1 MNVLFIGD
9 IVSSAGREVVKLMIA
24 KIKNEYKVDFIIANA
39 ENSAGGFGITKK
51 VYKELIDIGIDLI
64 TMGNHTWDN
73 KEVLEIINNENII
86 RPINFFPF
94 LPGKGIY
101 TRDILAV
108 INIQGRTFLDT
119 PISPIISIKNLM
131 SEGFFDKYK
140 IIIVDFHGEATAEKM
155 SIAYYLDGKITAF
168 IGTHTHVQTND
179 AKILPNGT
187 FYISDIGMCG
197 SYNSIIGFKI
207 EKIME
212 KLNTGLYN
220 KFEPEKSKPYL
231 FCAVLL
237 FIDDKSFKIYD
248 FKIFNEI
255 VK

>member
-1 MNVLFIGD
+1 MNILFIGD
-9 IVSSAGREVVKLMIA
+9 IVSSAGREAVRIMIP
-24 KIKNEYKVDFIIANA
+24 KIKSEYKIDFIIANA

-51 VYKELIDIGIDLI
+51 VYNELIDIGVDLL

-73 KEVLEIINNENII
+73 KEVLEIINNDNII
-86 RPINFFPF
+86 RPINFFPY

-101 TRDILAV
+101 TKGILAV

-119 PISPIISIKNLM
+119 PISPIITIKDLI
-131 SEGFFDKYK
+131 SKGFFENYK
-140 IIIVDFHGEATAEKM
+140 IVIMDFHGEATAEKM

-179 AKILPNGT
+179 HRIFPNGT

-197 SYNSIIGFKI
+197 SYNSVIGFKVS
-207 EKIME
+207 KIME
-212 KLNTGLYN
+212 KLDSGLYN
-220 KFEPEKSKPYL
+220 RFEPEKSKPYI

-237 FIDDKSFKIYD
+237 FIDDKNFKVYD
-248 FKIFNEI
+248 YKIFNEI
-255 VK
+255 IK